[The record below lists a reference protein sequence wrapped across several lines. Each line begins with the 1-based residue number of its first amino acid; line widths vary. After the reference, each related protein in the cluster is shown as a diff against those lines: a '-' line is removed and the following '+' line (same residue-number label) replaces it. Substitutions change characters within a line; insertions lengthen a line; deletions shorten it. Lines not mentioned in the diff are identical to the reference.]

1 MQAIIL
7 AGGQGTRL
15 RSSVPDLPKPLAP
28 VGDRP
33 FLEHQMRYWIA
44 RGIDRFVL
52 SVGYK
57 AHMIIDHFGCSF
69 EGAGVSYA
77 VEESPMGTGGGVFLS
92 LEKLTTREPFLVL
105 NGDSFFDIDL
115 TRLLAFHR
123 NRASDWTCNLFR
135 TSVAGRYMGVR
146 MTPAGRI
153 TALNTGK
160 QLETRLANGGVY
172 LVSPGVLER
181 FSPQFTG
188 AVSLENDVMPALLA
202 GSPVYG
208 IEQSGRFIDIGIPAD
223 YHRAASV
230 MAGKG
235 M

>member
-28 VGDRP
+28 VGNRP

-44 RGIDRFVL
+44 RGVDHFVL

-57 AHMIIDHFGCSF
+57 ANMIIDHFGSGF

-77 VEESPMGTGGGVFLS
+77 VEESPMGTGGGVFLG
-92 LEKLTTREPFLVL
+92 LEKLTTHDPFLVL

-115 TRLLAFHR
+115 TQLLTFHC

-135 TSVAGRYMGVR
+135 TSVAGRYMGVTV
-146 MTPAGRI
+146 TPAGRI
-153 TALNTGK
+153 IGLNAGN
-160 QLETRLANGGVY
+160 QLENRLANGGVY

-181 FSPQFTG
+181 FFPHFPG
-188 AVSLENDVMPALLA
+188 AVSLEDDVMPALLA
-202 GSPVYG
+202 SGAFYG
-208 IEQSGRFIDIGIPAD
+208 IEQSGRFIDIGVPAD

-230 MAGKG
+230 LAGEGK
-235 M
+235 